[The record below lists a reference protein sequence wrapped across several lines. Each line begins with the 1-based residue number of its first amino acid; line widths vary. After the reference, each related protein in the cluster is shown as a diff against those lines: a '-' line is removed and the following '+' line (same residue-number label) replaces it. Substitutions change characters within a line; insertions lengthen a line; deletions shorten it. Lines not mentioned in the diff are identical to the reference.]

1 MKKPGTPVP
10 SMISKRRH
18 QQTVEELFKECKSDI
33 GAVSIQSDGLGF
45 ASEESLQVIGAT
57 SANMGQKR
65 VKFNQKQD
73 KVHEYEKESEEEDE
87 ASKEKENADDDPAE
101 SESLDSADFSEDICG
116 SDNED
121 MESGLFFD
129 YIERERK
136 R

>member
-1 MKKPGTPVP
+1 
-10 SMISKRRH
+10 
-18 QQTVEELFKECKSDI
+18 
-33 GAVSIQSDGLGF
+33 
-45 ASEESLQVIGAT
+45 
-57 SANMGQKR
+57 MGQKR